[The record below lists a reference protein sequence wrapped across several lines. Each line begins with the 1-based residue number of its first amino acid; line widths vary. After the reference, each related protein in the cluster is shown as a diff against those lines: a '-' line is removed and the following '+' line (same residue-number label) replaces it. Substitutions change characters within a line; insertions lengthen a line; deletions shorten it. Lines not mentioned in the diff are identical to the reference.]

1 LLQQKLEAEGH
12 RIDTYQLKALWYQ
25 CRFAKEQ
32 LFEHPKSQK
41 QDVTL
46 LGKGRKLVGGTIK
59 AELLRDDLNRV
70 LIEGGFHL
78 YGCHRS
84 LPVGLAQPC

>member
-1 LLQQKLEAEGH
+1 MDLALARLLQQNLEAAGH
-12 RIDTYQLKALWYQ
+12 RIDTYQLQGLWYQ
-25 CRFAKEQ
+25 CRSAKEQ

-59 AELLRDDLNRV
+59 TELLREDLNRV
-70 LIEGGFHL
+70 LVEGFF
-78 YGCHRS
+78 
-84 LPVGLAQPC
+84 PKVGHG